1 MIAPQSPPTP
11 AALAARWR
19 EDAQVFRRYGAAGR
33 ARMLERLADELERA
47 ADADQ
52 SATVDLSTAAELS
65 GFTRA
70 HLRRLIRDGKLA
82 TTSDGSRVRAS
93 DLPRKPG
100 HTVAP
105 APAESAVWPSGR
117 AAIADLLARPGRKR
131 AS

>member
-19 EDAQVFRRYGAAGR
+19 EDAQVFRRYGACGR

-47 ADADQ
+47 AGADQ
-52 SATVDLSTAAELS
+52 SVTVDLSTAAELS

-82 TTSDGSRVRAS
+82 TTSDGARVRAC

-100 HTVAP
+100 HTLAQAP
-105 APAESAVWPSGR
+105 AGSAVWPSGR
-117 AAIADLLARPGRKR
+117 AAVSELLTRPERKR